1 MVAPESSR
9 GMVKSTVIANVHP
22 EDCGMRNLRFLDNNL
37 SLFKPVLNCVEEVI
51 GSNEWDITNARK

>member
-9 GMVKSTVIANVHP
+9 GMVKSTVMANVHP

-37 SLFKPVLNCVEEVI
+37 SLFKPVLNWVEEVI
-51 GSNEWDITNARK
+51 GSIE